1 MALPITDSD
10 SSPEWGRCL
19 AVCIGTLGA
28 GLLLVFA
35 LMLLVDPYDSGR
47 FGLLGIDGVDDR
59 NTMTATASRARD
71 VNFDSA
77 IIGNSTA
84 QMLEPAELSKAT
96 GLRFVQLYVTGANPH
111 EQFAVVDFFL
121 RHHARVGAL
130 VFVADPWWCAHHP
143 IESPPGAFP
152 HWLYGDSSLAYGARL
167 LSWPAIEHAF
177 QRLSI
182 GLGRHKRMDPTG
194 FFSYEDI
201 WLPGQFRATNPPRD
215 PVPAA
220 TAAGREIF
228 PDITRLDELV
238 KKLPAEVAVVVVVP
252 PTLSTKVAQPGT
264 VEAAEREACNSALR
278 RVVAGRPH
286 SNFINYRLDNA
297 LTRDD
302 ANFADFIHYR
312 PSLASRMSEGIAA
325 SIKLGNAA
333 KIDF

>member
-1 MALPITDSD
+1 MALPITDFD

-19 AVCIGTLGA
+19 AVCIGTLGG

-47 FGLLGIDGVDDR
+47 FGLLGINGVDDR

-71 VNFDSA
+71 VNFDSV

-111 EQFAVVDFFL
+111 EQFAVLDFFL

-143 IESPPGAFP
+143 IESPPGTFP
-152 HWLYGDSSLAYGARL
+152 HWLYGDSSLAYAARL

-182 GLGRHKRMDPTG
+182 GLGRHKRMRSDRLLQLRG
-194 FFSYEDI
+194 Y
-201 WLPGQFRATNPPRD
+201 LAARAVPRD
-215 PVPAA
+215 Q
-220 TAAGREIF
+220 
-228 PDITRLDELV
+228 
-238 KKLPAEVAVVVVVP
+238 
-252 PTLSTKVAQPGT
+252 S
-264 VEAAEREACNSALR
+264 AERSRTGRHCR
-278 RVVAGRPH
+278 RPR
-286 SNFINYRLDNA
+286 NL
-297 LTRDD
+297 
-302 ANFADFIHYR
+302 
-312 PSLASRMSEGIAA
+312 SRHRAA
-325 SIKLGNAA
+325 R
-333 KIDF
+333 